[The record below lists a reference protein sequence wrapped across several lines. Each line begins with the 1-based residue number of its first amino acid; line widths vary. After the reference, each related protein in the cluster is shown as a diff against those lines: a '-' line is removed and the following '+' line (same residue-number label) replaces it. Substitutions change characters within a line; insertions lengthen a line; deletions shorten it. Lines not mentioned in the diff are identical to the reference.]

1 MRAVDVKP
9 IPGLE
14 QLPWAEVWFHEIDE
28 ARWRE
33 ASAAAREI
41 GKPGLDVW
49 TTDATPEVVAFLE
62 ERGYE
67 EVRRYAISELDV
79 SAADDPGPPAFP
91 LVTFAER
98 PDLVEALFAIAR
110 ESYPDQPG
118 RSAHRLESLD
128 EWRVWGLDPHPPEA
142 CFIALEDDR
151 VLGYGF
157 LSVRGRAVVARVHG
171 DRARRARPRRRERDQ
186 ARPARVGEGA
196 RRAVSPHGQRDEARR
211 HARDEPASRL
221 PPALRRDRAARSRR
235 LTATN

>member
-1 MRAVDVKP
+1 MDVKP

-28 ARWRE
+28 VRWRE

-98 PDLVEALFAIAR
+98 PDLIEALFAIAR
-110 ESYPDQPG
+110 ESIPRPARPLG
-118 RSAHRLESLD
+118 APARGLD

-142 CFIALEDDR
+142 CLIAVEDDR

-157 LSVRGRAVVARVHG
+157 LSVRGEQWWHGFTGIARAERGRGA
-171 DRARRARPRRRERDQ
+171 RARSSAASSRGRRRTACRLSARPTRRGSS
-186 ARPARVGEGA
+186 AC
-196 RRAVSPHGQRDEARR
+196 
-211 HARDEPASRL
+211 SR
-221 PPALRRDRAARSRR
+221 
-235 LTATN
+235 

>member
-1 MRAVDVKP
+1 VDVNP

-28 ARWRE
+28 VRWRE

-49 TTDATPEVVAFLE
+49 TTDATPGVVAFLE

-67 EVRRYAISELDV
+67 EVRRYVISELDV
-79 SAADDPGPPAFP
+79 AAADDPGPPAFP

-98 PDLVEALFAIAR
+98 PDLVEAIFAIAR

-118 RSAHRLESLD
+118 RSAHRLESID

-142 CFIALEDDR
+142 CFIAVEDDR

-157 LSVRGRAVVARVHG
+157 LSVRDEQWWHGFTGIARAERGRGVASAIKRGQLTWTKAHG
-171 DRARRARPRRRERDQ
+171 VPSLRTANETRL
-186 ARPARVGEGA
+186 VGMLEMN
-196 RRAVSPHGQRDEARR
+196 
-211 HARDEPASRL
+211 
-221 PPALRRDRAARSRR
+221 RR
-235 LTATN
+235 LGYRRLYDEIVLRGPCA